1 MPGGRAVAW
10 DVAIAAFAAVVGAG
24 FVSGREIW
32 VFFAMHGAVGSVL
45 ALGAALLLGLGAWR
59 TAQTAMSVPRI
70 AYVWRAMLSLFSFV
84 TLSAVVASLAS
95 LAHARLG
102 LSPVLGGAITVLLAA
117 LVGQN
122 GTTSLRRWQGLM
134 LVLVV
139 LAVVATALLG
149 LARLPQGR
157 LQTAIAPA
165 QATLAVFGYAAYNIA
180 LASDGVRRSAAG
192 LGVRGQRGALIG
204 GLAAGLLLTLE
215 AVVLARTG
223 MAVAGADLPLREL
236 ALHLHGAF
244 ALGVEAAIALASLS
258 AAASFLQAAA
268 ELFGGTWMAAGLALL
283 ASTLGVQAIVDR
295 AYPAMAVVALFWL
308 LALVWP
314 SALADRSGPNRQGR

>member
-1 MPGGRAVAW
+1 MAWEVAV
-10 DVAIAAFAAVVGAG
+10 AAFAAVVGAG

-32 VFFAMHGAVGSVL
+32 VFFAMHGAAGSVL

-59 TAQTAMSVPRI
+59 TAQTAASVPRI
-70 AYVWRAMLSLFSFV
+70 ASLWRAMLSLFSFV
-84 TLSAVVASLAS
+84 TLCAVVAALAS
-95 LAHARLG
+95 LARVRLG
-102 LSPVLGGAITVLLAA
+102 ISPVLGGAIAVLFAA
-117 LVGQN
+117 LAGRH
-122 GTTSLRRWQGLM
+122 GTASLRRWQGLM
-134 LVLVV
+134 LALVV
-139 LAVVATALLG
+139 LAVVVTVLTG
-149 LARLPQGR
+149 LMQLPAER
-157 LQTAIAPA
+157 APVAVAPA

-215 AVVLARTG
+215 AAVLARTG
-223 MAVAGADLPLREL
+223 TAVADADLPLREL
-236 ALHLHGAF
+236 ALRLHGAL
-244 ALGVEAAIALASLS
+244 ALGVEATIALASLS

-268 ELFGGTWMAAGLALL
+268 ELFGSTWIAAGLALL

-295 AYPAMAVVALFWL
+295 AYPAMAVVALFWM